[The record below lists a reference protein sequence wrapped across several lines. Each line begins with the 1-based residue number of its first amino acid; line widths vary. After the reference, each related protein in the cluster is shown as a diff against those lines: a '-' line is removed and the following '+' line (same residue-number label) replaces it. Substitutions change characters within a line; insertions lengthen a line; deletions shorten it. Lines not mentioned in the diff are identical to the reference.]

1 MTKTSTARTG
11 KGRDTGAA
19 HTPRDLYQDVTD
31 RVVAA
36 LEAGTPPWRQPWNP
50 NTASGP
56 SMPRNAVTGA
66 RYRGINTLVLG
77 MSPLA
82 FSSGDPRWATY
93 KQSAERGWQ
102 VRHGERGTTACF
114 FKRIEVRDGTAEAGG
129 EDATRR
135 IPLLRAFTLFHA
147 SQIEGVPAFVPPTV
161 AEAPWRAPEA
171 AEVIVANSGAII
183 RSGGDRAYFSPGTD
197 HIQMPPKAAFGTASG
212 WTSTI
217 LHELG
222 HWSGSAARLD
232 RKLSCSF
239 GSHEYAREEV
249 RVELGQMMIHAELG
263 LAEPDQSDDDF
274 TNNAAYM
281 AYWLKTLRSDR
292 KEVFR
297 AAADA
302 QRIAD
307 YLLAFHPDYA
317 KQGSQPATEG
327 EAADTSGTVLAEAA

>member
-19 HTPRDLYQDVTD
+19 HTPRDLYQEVTD

-102 VRHGERGTTACF
+102 VRRGERGTTACF

-171 AEVIVANSGAII
+171 AEVIVANSGAVI

-222 HWSGSAARLD
+222 H
-232 RKLSCSF
+232 
-239 GSHEYAREEV
+239 
-249 RVELGQMMIHAELG
+249 
-263 LAEPDQSDDDF
+263 
-274 TNNAAYM
+274 NAAGWIM
-281 AYWLKTLRSDR
+281 P
-292 KEVFR
+292 
-297 AAADA
+297 
-302 QRIAD
+302 
-307 YLLAFHPDYA
+307 H
-317 KQGSQPATEG
+317 GCGQPCQCGPQPSSWSA
-327 EAADTSGTVLAEAA
+327 